1 MQFCRSPARPATEF
15 SPADFGLDFPVLRK
29 SVHARRRRLVP
40 LAVSP
45 RIVSALLDGTAPADL
60 TVRRSRAGCCGN
72 EEEPQWARAAP
83 LTVITGDRKTR
94 ERRAG
99 RRRALDQN
107 EQITCWR
114 CENDTGIAT
123 SMAVFGT
130 APHAAPAQAGT
141 ILACVSVRAR
151 RPDDARCPQ
160 HARHNCLPL
169 RRRLGNLL
177 RDPSWL
183 LGSGLCRS
191 RCWLGYHDWIGNRL
205 RNIDGFRAGLMSTN
219 HAGSP

>member
-1 MQFCRSPARPATEF
+1 MRRREGGRSRSPCRPG
-15 SPADFGLDFPVLRK
+15 SCRP
-29 SVHARRRRLVP
+29 
-40 LAVSP
+40 
-45 RIVSALLDGTAPADL
+45 LLDGTAPADL

-123 SMAVFGT
+123 SMAVRVIL
-130 APHAAPAQAGT
+130 APRRTPLQHKRGPSSRVFQSERGGPMTLAAHSMPGT
-141 ILACVSVRAR
+141 IV
-151 RPDDARCPQ
+151 
-160 HARHNCLPL
+160 
-169 RRRLGNLL
+169 
-177 RDPSWL
+177 
-183 LGSGLCRS
+183 CR
-191 RCWLGYHDWIGNRL
+191 
-205 RNIDGFRAGLMSTN
+205 
-219 HAGSP
+219 